1 MSCRKRR
8 IRCGAEKPTCA
19 SCARL
24 NKECVYDSGQTT
36 SSIQRLKAELEAEL
50 QQEREAKE
58 RLLLLL
64 QQPTACNTGP
74 PTSTTRNDGPS
85 SSSQLISRNPR
96 PLQAPD
102 PSFSFD
108 FDLLDS
114 AMMDFSSS
122 LQSAGVAPMFLQEEQ
137 NMLMI
142 SDLVDPDNVPPAVR
156 DQLLDL
162 FFSRTGAFR
171 VVFHVPRFY
180 TRLTLPPASRP
191 HPPLLYTMYLLACRR
206 STNPALRRL
215 EASFFAIAERQIQT
229 GITKCDRL
237 LDVIRATALMT
248 NYLVSV
254 HRYNEG
260 YHMAGAA
267 IRTVTVCGL
276 HRIGSSTWKPV
287 VPIGNSIA
295 LFVLRIGGYAL
306 PPAEDAIELAE
317 RIHAFWAVYEIDQLT
332 SIAYL
337 WDLGL
342 DVDNITTPL
351 PRPFDHYVLGL
362 LNESDDID
370 ISITTA
376 LDPSYQP
383 PPGAS
388 PDSFHIMRL
397 KALTMVSRS
406 VSLRALRPESPPET
420 SLSIYQNT
428 FSPTTAS
435 TTSPETA
442 RGRFAVSSQLSLIS
456 NPAAFVSHKK
466 VLDLICERLPE
477 GYKCP
482 WGRWDEGSDVS
493 MPRLNLKRDAMVLHF
508 LFASA
513 YLQTWNNKSLMLRMT
528 KPCWLLDELSILSAH
543 TAIT

>member
-36 SSIQRLKAELEAEL
+36 SSIQRLKGRIAELEAEL

-351 PRPFDHYVLGL
+351 PRPFDHYVLV
-362 LNESDDID
+362 SDN
-370 ISITTA
+370 
-376 LDPSYQP
+376 
-383 PPGAS
+383 
-388 PDSFHIMRL
+388 
-397 KALTMVSRS
+397 
-406 VSLRALRPESPPET
+406 T
-420 SLSIYQNT
+420 S
-428 FSPTTAS
+428 A
-435 TTSPETA
+435 
-442 RGRFAVSSQLSLIS
+442 LIS
-456 NPAAFVSHKK
+456 ANP
-466 VLDLICERLPE
+466 C
-477 GYKCP
+477 
-482 WGRWDEGSDVS
+482 
-493 MPRLNLKRDAMVLHF
+493 
-508 LFASA
+508 
-513 YLQTWNNKSLMLRMT
+513 
-528 KPCWLLDELSILSAH
+528 
-543 TAIT
+543 